1 MKKLWIFLFAGLFL
15 MGGLAAQAS
24 AEKTTFLLD
33 WIIFGKHAPFFAAQ
47 DFGFYKKVGLDVVY
61 KRGFGSGRTIK
72 DIAAKVAN
80 IGFADAA
87 SLVNARANNPDIKIK
102 VVAMGHAKTI
112 MNAFFL
118 KEKGYKHPK
127 DLAGAKIGSPVGNAV
142 RVIFPAFAAAN
153 GLNPC
158 SIKWI
163 DMPYGQVTPAMLTG
177 QIDVA
182 LWFATEV
189 PKQIESAKKIGK
201 EMAWFSYGDYGVKV
215 YNNGIIVRE
224 DTIASDPEFVRNAVK
239 ANQEAWAWSLIH
251 PDKAIQNFFKYAPA
265 MSKHIIRGQFAIAIE
280 YLFDEGVRRHGL
292 GYMDHDKMDKTVE
305 LLTTLGKL
313 KKRIPTGDMYTN
325 RFLPQWPEIKATLG
339 DKVM

>member
-1 MKKLWIFLFAGLFL
+1 MKKSILIVAVVLFL
-15 MGGLAAQAS
+15 ATGLAGRAA
-24 AEKTTFLLD
+24 AAKTTFLLD
-33 WIIFGKHAPFFAAQ
+33 WIVFGKHAPFFAAQ

-61 KRGFGSGRTIK
+61 KRGFGSGDTIK
-72 DIAAKVAN
+72 KIAARVAP

-112 MNAFFL
+112 MSAFFF
-118 KEKGYKHPK
+118 KGKYQSPK
-127 DLAGAKIGSPVGNAV
+127 DLAGARIGSPSGNAV

-153 GLNPC
+153 GLDVK
-158 SIKWI
+158 SVKWVN
-163 DMPYGQVTPAMLTG
+163 MTYAQVTPAMLAG

-182 LWFATEV
+182 LWYATEV
-189 PKQIESAKKIGK
+189 PKQIEVAKKIGK
-201 EMAWFSYGDYGVKV
+201 EVAWFSFGDYGVKV

-239 ANQEAWAWSLIH
+239 ANQEAWAWSLLH
-251 PDKAIQNFFKYAPA
+251 PDKAIKNFFKYAPA
-265 MSKHIIRGQFAIAIE
+265 MSKHIVRGQFAIAIE

-305 LLTTLGKL
+305 LLTTLQKL
-313 KKRIPTGDMYTN
+313 KRRVPTKDMYTN
-325 RFLPQWPEIKATLG
+325 RFLPQWPDLKAALG
-339 DKVM
+339 DKVR